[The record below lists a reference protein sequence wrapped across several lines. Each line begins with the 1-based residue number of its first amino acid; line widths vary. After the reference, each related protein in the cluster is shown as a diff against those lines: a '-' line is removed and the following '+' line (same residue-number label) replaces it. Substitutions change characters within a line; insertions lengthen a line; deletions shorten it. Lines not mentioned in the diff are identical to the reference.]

1 MTRMPPASALL
12 PEEEEDRLPVLCEV
26 AGGLGPHSASL
37 FIGNKVAAD
46 DPALLLTEGVTST
59 MNLAVNVEMAPL
71 ALSDGTTIRRTH
83 IGLIDGPGNAPQHL
97 LAGVMALHG
106 MLTQDSPG
114 KPHYPPHRRGH
125 VLVHCR
131 GGRSRSAT
139 VIALYLHLALP
150 ERFPDFDSA
159 INHVRQVRGLRDN
172 QPQPAMLAL
181 ARDALTHLSTGLR
194 IFAPAKF

>member
-26 AGGLGPHSASL
+26 ASGLGPHGASL

-46 DPALLLTEGVTST
+46 DPALLLAEGVTST

-139 VIALYLHLALP
+139 VIALYLHLAVP
-150 ERFPDFDSA
+150 ERFPDFDTA
-159 INHVRQVRGLRDN
+159 INHVRQVRGLGTN

-181 ARDALTHLSTGLR
+181 ARDALTRLSTGLR

>member
-1 MTRMPPASALL
+1 
-12 PEEEEDRLPVLCEV
+12 
-26 AGGLGPHSASL
+26 
-37 FIGNKVAAD
+37 
-46 DPALLLTEGVTST
+46 

-114 KPHYPPHRRGH
+114 KPHYPPHRPGH

-131 GGRSRSAT
+131 AAAAARPPSSRCICTSPCQSGSRISTAPST
-139 VIALYLHLALP
+139 TCARCAA
-150 ERFPDFDSA
+150 S
-159 INHVRQVRGLRDN
+159 G
-172 QPQPAMLAL
+172 QPAATGHARPRPRRLA
-181 ARDALTHLSTGLR
+181 HLSTGLR